1 MPKIET
7 TTKTFEDVLDAISNK
22 NLKVTAPTKGQTFKV
37 GEARM

>member
-22 NLKVTAPTKGQTFKV
+22 NLKVTSPTKGENFTV